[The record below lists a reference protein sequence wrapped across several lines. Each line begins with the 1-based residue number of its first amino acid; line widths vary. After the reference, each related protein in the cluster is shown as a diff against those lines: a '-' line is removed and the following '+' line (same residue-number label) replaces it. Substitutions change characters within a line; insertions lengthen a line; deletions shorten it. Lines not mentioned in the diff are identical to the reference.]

1 MIRNCL
7 IASLCIGCA
16 LFVFATAHVGAEPT
30 QEKRPQ
36 APSVKLE
43 DQYGATHEYTFPRER
58 VLLVTISGKKGS
70 KDMDRWLETLHET
83 YDGKIDFQGIADLSM
98 VPYLAHKLA
107 RLAIRNKT
115 KDPVLC
121 DWSGEVCQGF
131 GADSAVAN
139 VLVVSPSGHIYHHA
153 KGPMT
158 DAALNVVR
166 AAIDCFLVGDSNPDP
181 NATAVSQR

>member
-58 VLLVTISGKKGS
+58 VLLVTIAGRESS
-70 KDMDRWLETLHET
+70 KDMDSWLKALHKA
-83 YDGKIDFQGIADLSM
+83 YDGKIDFQGIADLSAM
-98 VPYLAHKLA
+98 PY
-107 RLAIRNKT
+107 ISRNFVRASLRT
-115 KDPVLC
+115 TSTRSFIC
-121 DWSGEVCQGF
+121 DCSAYVFPGF

-139 VLVVSPSGHIYHHA
+139 VLVVSPDGSIRHHA
-153 KGPMT
+153 KGAMT
-158 DAALNVVR
+158 DAALREVR
-166 AAIDCFLVGDSNPDP
+166 AALDRFLVADSIPGSDEM
-181 NATAVSQR
+181 AASQR